1 MDNFKDINCRIV
13 NIHGRISCQTSVRVS
28 IFRLCIF
35 IEIQYRFI
43 VNLLSIY
50 CIALML
56 RNVNSQTNVKI
67 DINYVIDNQNMQEH
81 NNNKELGIFVFES
94 DIFVN

>member
-1 MDNFKDINCRIV
+1 MDNFEDINCKIV
-13 NIHGRISCQTSVRVS
+13 NIHGRISCQTGVRVG
-28 IFRLCIF
+28 IFRLCR
-35 IEIQYRFI
+35 YSTGSK

-50 CIALML
+50 LIALML

-67 DINYVIDNQNMQEH
+67 DINYVIDNQNRQEH

-94 DIFVN
+94 DISVN

>member
-13 NIHGRISCQTSVRVS
+13 NIHGRISCQTSVRVIS
-28 IFRLCIF
+28 VGVF
-35 IEIQYRFI
+35 IEIQYRFKSKFA
-43 VNLLSIY
+43 L

-67 DINYVIDNQNMQEH
+67 DINCVTDIQNMQEH
-81 NNNKELGIFVFES
+81 IFNNYLGIFVFES

>member
-1 MDNFKDINCRIV
+1 M
-13 NIHGRISCQTSVRVS
+13 
-28 IFRLCIF
+28 
-35 IEIQYRFI
+35 
-43 VNLLSIY
+43 

-67 DINYVIDNQNMQEH
+67 DTNCVIDIQNMQVH
-81 NNNKELGIFVFES
+81 INYNKELGIFVFES